1 MSLLIYKYHT
11 CSVYYPCDKPKLYKT
26 GDALSNTF
34 LQNYFWHNPSLQRL
48 SDLFLNTFLYFST
61 STISTIKNWFK
72 KDFVEDSNYTY
83 VGKTNKFLVN
93 ETANHVWYQGV
104 QSDLQ
109 SIFFHELYEQQSFFF
124 SWNSIDTPTRVK
136 SIKTSSRSNF
146 RTLNDYTYTNYNLN
160 DFVENCPSVVQ
171 DFYQQKRGN
180 PR

>member
-1 MSLLIYKYHT
+1 MSTLSVGTSHWRKNQMFHVWKGQQLFTWNLSCQSQLLTNPFFQGSKKFWSGIYKIIFLKHLNSVFN
-11 CSVYYPCDKPKLYKT
+11 CSRVHCIY
-26 GDALSNTF
+26 
-34 LQNYFWHNPSLQRL
+34 
-48 SDLFLNTFLYFST
+48 T
-61 STISTIKNWFK
+61 STI
-72 KDFVEDSNYTY
+72 D
-83 VGKTNKFLVN
+83 
-93 ETANHVWYQGV
+93 
-104 QSDLQ
+104 
-109 SIFFHELYEQQSFFF
+109 FFHKLYEQQSFFS

>member
-1 MSLLIYKYHT
+1 MSTLSVGTSHWRKNQMFHVWKGQQLFTWNLSCQSQLLTNPFFQGSKKFWSGIYKIIFIKYLNSVFN
-11 CSVYYPCDKPKLYKT
+11 CSRVHCIY
-26 GDALSNTF
+26 
-34 LQNYFWHNPSLQRL
+34 
-48 SDLFLNTFLYFST
+48 T
-61 STISTIKNWFK
+61 STI
-72 KDFVEDSNYTY
+72 D
-83 VGKTNKFLVN
+83 
-93 ETANHVWYQGV
+93 
-104 QSDLQ
+104 
-109 SIFFHELYEQQSFFF
+109 FFHKLYEQQSFFS

>member
-1 MSLLIYKYHT
+1 MHVNSFSWNITLTEEPNVPCMEGTTTVYLKSVVSVSTSDQSIFEGSKKFWSGIYKIIFLKHLNSVFN
-11 CSVYYPCDKPKLYKT
+11 CSRVHCIY
-26 GDALSNTF
+26 
-34 LQNYFWHNPSLQRL
+34 
-48 SDLFLNTFLYFST
+48 T
-61 STISTIKNWFK
+61 STI
-72 KDFVEDSNYTY
+72 D
-83 VGKTNKFLVN
+83 
-93 ETANHVWYQGV
+93 
-104 QSDLQ
+104 
-109 SIFFHELYEQQSFFF
+109 FFHKLYEQQSVFF

>member
-1 MSLLIYKYHT
+1 MHVNSFSWNIITLTEEPNVPCMEGTTTTWNLSCQSQLLTNPFFQGSKTFWSGIYKIIFIKYLNSVFN
-11 CSVYYPCDKPKLYKT
+11 CSRVHCIY
-26 GDALSNTF
+26 
-34 LQNYFWHNPSLQRL
+34 
-48 SDLFLNTFLYFST
+48 T
-61 STISTIKNWFK
+61 STI
-72 KDFVEDSNYTY
+72 DF
-83 VGKTNKFLVN
+83 
-93 ETANHVWYQGV
+93 
-104 QSDLQ
+104 
-109 SIFFHELYEQQSFFF
+109 FFHKLYEQQSFFS

>member
-1 MSLLIYKYHT
+1 MSTLSVGRRKNQIFHVWKLKQLFTWNLSCQSQLLTNPFFQGSKTFWSGIYKIIFLKHLNSVFN
-11 CSVYYPCDKPKLYKT
+11 CSRVHCIY
-26 GDALSNTF
+26 
-34 LQNYFWHNPSLQRL
+34 
-48 SDLFLNTFLYFST
+48 T
-61 STISTIKNWFK
+61 STI
-72 KDFVEDSNYTY
+72 D
-83 VGKTNKFLVN
+83 
-93 ETANHVWYQGV
+93 
-104 QSDLQ
+104 
-109 SIFFHELYEQQSFFF
+109 FFHKLYEQQSFFS

>member
-1 MSLLIYKYHT
+1 MLKWWHYKRIIITRQHACQLFQLEHHTDGRTKCSMYGRDNNYLKSVVSVSTSYKSIFFQGSKTFWSGIYKIIFIKYLNSVFN
-11 CSVYYPCDKPKLYKT
+11 CSRVHCIY
-26 GDALSNTF
+26 
-34 LQNYFWHNPSLQRL
+34 
-48 SDLFLNTFLYFST
+48 T
-61 STISTIKNWFK
+61 STI
-72 KDFVEDSNYTY
+72 D
-83 VGKTNKFLVN
+83 
-93 ETANHVWYQGV
+93 
-104 QSDLQ
+104 
-109 SIFFHELYEQQSFFF
+109 FFHKLYEQQSVFF

>member
-1 MSLLIYKYHT
+1 MSTLSVGTSHWRKNQMVHVWKVQQLFTWNLSCQSQLLTNPFFQGSKKFWSGIYKIIFIKYLN
-11 CSVYYPCDKPKLYKT
+11 SV
-26 GDALSNTF
+26 F
-34 LQNYFWHNPSLQRL
+34 NYSRVHCI
-48 SDLFLNTFLYFST
+48 YT
-61 STISTIKNWFK
+61 STIDFFPWTVWTTI
-72 KDFVEDSNYTY
+72 V
-83 VGKTNKFLVN
+83 
-93 ETANHVWYQGV
+93 
-104 QSDLQ
+104 
-109 SIFFHELYEQQSFFF
+109 FF